1 MTGHSVAFSV
11 SLVRLGK
18 RGETEVD
25 KARREEGFVR
35 PRKGQDGTNFA
46 RDESLSII
54 TRIEEGRK
62 SSGRGRRERVG
73 RMQVYIRDNVVLIVR
88 IGISNILIGWPV

>member
-18 RGETEVD
+18 WGEAEVH

-35 PRKGQDGTNFA
+35 PRKGQEEANFA
-46 RDESLSII
+46 SDESLSII
-54 TRIEEGRK
+54 TGIGERK
-62 SSGRGRRERVG
+62 IGRGYVL
-73 RMQVYIRDNVVLIVR
+73 YIRETVLVR
-88 IGISNILIGWPV
+88 N

>member
-18 RGETEVD
+18 RGEAEVH

-35 PRKGQDGTNFA
+35 PRKGQDEANFA
-46 RDESLSII
+46 SDESLSIV
-54 TRIEEGRK
+54 TGIEVGR
-62 SSGRGRRERVG
+62 SSGRVG
-73 RMQVYIRDNVVLIVR
+73 VRCQVYIRETVLGR
-88 IGISNILIGWPV
+88 ENRN